1 MENQR
6 LLLVAALVFVLF
18 LLWMNWMEFQATKY
32 PPPEPLATTTP
43 ADPAAATVPAPP
55 TPDVPIAAPAP
66 GVSPPS
72 MPGVGQ
78 RVRVITDV
86 FEAEI
91 DTTGGDLRRVGLRT
105 YSESVRQ
112 PDRPFQLLKDGPEI
126 FIAQSGLV
134 ALQDGP
140 APNHYAQFTAE
151 QSEYQLADGQDVLE
165 VRLNWDDP
173 SGVRVVKTYT
183 FRRGSFLVELNQRV
197 ENHSDRDWQGSQY
210 RQFQRSPPT
219 TGGGFFD
226 GAITY
231 TGAVISTPEQ
241 RYEKFSFSDINKQE
255 LNQSVQGGWVAMIQ
269 HYFLGA
275 WVPDQEEI
283 NQFYTR
289 AVSGNR
295 YVVGMTSALRTVPAG
310 ETGEFQTLL
319 YVGPKLADVL
329 SEIAPNLHLTVDY
342 GMLTIIAEPLFW
354 MLKKIYSFVGNWGW
368 SIIILTL
375 MIKLV
380 FYKLSETSYRSMA
393 NMRRLAP
400 ELTRLK
406 DLYGDDKQK
415 MNQAMMDLYKKEKI
429 NPLGGCLPI
438 LVQIPVFIALYWV
451 LVESVQLRQ
460 APFILWIEDL
470 AIRDPYFVLPLIMGA
485 TMFIQQKLSPMPP
498 DPIQAKVMMALPV
511 VFTFL
516 FLWFPAGLVLYW
528 VVNNTLSIAQQWFIT
543 KRVEAA
549 GGVATKEKDEGPSKV
564 GEQAKKLLT
573 LAKQALPNGKK
584 TPPSPPDSPSPPSSS
599 SSPDSPDSPDSSSPP
614 KNPPKNPPKKPSRH
628 PPSGRRRK

>member
-18 LLWMNWMEFQATKY
+18 LLWQNWMEFQARKY
-32 PPPEPLATTTP
+32 PPPAAPVATAP
-43 ADPAAATVPAPP
+43 ADPAVSTVPAPP
-55 TPDVPIAAPAP
+55 TPDVPAIAPIP
-66 GVSPPS
+66 GVSPRAVT
-72 MPGVGQ
+72 GAGQ
-78 RVRVITDV
+78 RVRVITDL

-91 DTTGGDLRRVGLRT
+91 DTMGGDLRQVGLRT

-134 ALQDGP
+134 ALRDGP
-140 APNHYAQFTAE
+140 APNHYAQFAAA
-151 QSEYQLADGQDVLE
+151 QSEYRLADGQEVLE
-165 VRLNWDDP
+165 VRLNWEDP

-197 ENHSDRDWQGSQY
+197 ENHGDRDWQGSQY
-210 RQFQRSPPT
+210 RQFQRTPPAKN
-219 TGGGFFD
+219 GGFFG

-241 RYEKFSFSDINKQE
+241 RYEKFSFSDIDKRE
-255 LNQSVQGGWVAMIQ
+255 LNQPVQGGWVAMIQ

-275 WVPDQEEI
+275 WVPPPDEI
-283 NQFYTR
+283 NDFYTR
-289 AVSGNR
+289 ALGDNR
-295 YVVGMTSALRTVPAG
+295 YVVGMRGPLQTVPAG
-310 ETGEFQTLL
+310 ETGEFRTRL
-319 YVGPKLADVL
+319 YLGPKLPEVL
-329 SEIAPNLHLTVDY
+329 GEIEPNLHLTVDY

-354 MLKKIYSFVGNWGW
+354 MLKMIHRFVGNWGW
-368 SIIILTL
+368 SIIILTIL
-375 MIKLV
+375 IKLA

-393 NMRRLAP
+393 NMRRLGP

-470 AIRDPYFVLPLIMGA
+470 AIRDPYYVLPLIMGV
-485 TMFIQQKLSPMPP
+485 TMFVQQKLSPAPP
-498 DPIQAKVMMALPV
+498 DPIQAKVMMALPI
-511 VFTFL
+511 VFTFM

-528 VVNNTLSIAQQWFIT
+528 VVNNTLSIAQQWVIT
-543 KRVEAA
+543 RRVEVA
-549 GGVATKEKDEGPSKV
+549 GGVVSKEKEEGPSKIA
-564 GEQAKKLLT
+564 EQAKKLLT
-573 LAKQALPNGKK
+573 LAKQVLPETKK
-584 TPPSPPDSPSPPSSS
+584 NPLPKSPPPG
-599 SSPDSPDSPDSSSPP
+599 
-614 KNPPKNPPKKPSRH
+614 KRKK
-628 PPSGRRRK
+628 